1 MSAAGATICIFLA
14 LTAGGIGNNYGAV
27 FGAFV
32 VVFFVESTRFLVGVI
47 PWLTAEQLAALREFL
62 VGLGLLL
69 VLFFRPRG
77 LMPEPKARLAH
88 QP

>member
-1 MSAAGATICIFLA
+1 M
-14 LTAGGIGNNYGAV
+14 
-27 FGAFV
+27 
-32 VVFFVESTRFLVGVI
+32 I

-77 LMPEPKARLAH
+77 IMPEPSARLVR
-88 QP
+88 